1 MSAGTGELSDNS
13 ESEEGLRVPVT
24 VELLPIT
31 FSLDPNLP
39 PNYPVQ
45 TVRVST
51 VVSSVTVSVSGI
63 NVALSREALVR
74 LGLELLHAAANS
86 NGQ

>member
-13 ESEEGLRVPVT
+13 DSERGLIVPVT

-31 FSLDPNLP
+31 FSLDPSLP

-51 VVSSVTVSVSGI
+51 VASTVTVSISGI
-63 NVALSREALVR
+63 DVALSREALVR
-74 LGLELLHAAANS
+74 IGLELLHAAASS